1 MKSILC
7 LTLLLAAVP
16 ASGEAG
22 GITRGPYLQLA
33 APDRITIV
41 WRTDGPLKEA
51 AVRFHPEA
59 GDPAAALVSSG
70 DAIRIRTGKSPSSPL
85 KDASKD
91 TVQYEATLSGLA
103 PDTLYSYAIHDGETR
118 LAVPEDLTL
127 TFRTAP
133 KPGTAK
139 STRLWVVGDSGTGAL
154 HQALVHEAM
163 RRHTASTG
171 KPMDLYLHVGDMAYS
186 RGTDEQ
192 FQKNFFLPYE
202 TTLSH
207 LVCWAAMGN
216 HEGASSN
223 GNKGVGPY
231 FDAYV
236 CPTNGE
242 AGGLA
247 SGSESYY
254 SFDHG
259 NIHCIALN
267 SYDLDRTPE
276 GAMARWLEADLTQT
290 REKGQARWLIAFWH
304 HPPYSKGTHN
314 SDTEKPLVEMREH
327 IMPILERHGVDLVL
341 AGHSHIYER
350 SMLIH
355 GAYATPSNADGVI
368 LDDGTGDPRDG
379 GQPYQKSAGLVPANG
394 TVSITTGHG
403 GALGR
408 KNIGIH
414 PLMRSIVMDHGSTV
428 IEIEGDTLTAYM
440 LDLRGAER
448 DRFAI
453 VKGGVVTHT
462 VVANPWMPDATTPQ
476 RTGEGVE
483 GSPNGPAISTVTPL
497 PIPASTPLIPRHS
510 EWDYLAG
517 GAEPETTA
525 WTDLGFDPSGEEEAW
540 KRGEAGFGY
549 DDDDDRTVIADMEG
563 NYTTLYI
570 RREFTIPEG
579 TDLKKIGLAI
589 DYDDGFVVHL
599 NGRRIFAQNVG
610 IEKDGEVEVDSHSA
624 GKPEYFSLK
633 EHAAIL
639 RHGLNVIALEGHNTR
654 IDSSDLTL
662 DPWLLVED

>member
-1 MKSILC
+1 MRRSLP
-7 LTLLLAAVP
+7 LASVLLSVVVP
-16 ASGEAG
+16 VSGAG
-22 GITRGPYLQLA
+22 ISRGPYLQQA
-33 APDRITIV
+33 TPDAITIV
-41 WRTDGPLKEA
+41 WRTDAPVTDPV
-51 AVRFHPEA
+51 VRFRVAHDGA
-59 GDPAAALVSSG
+59 GQLCRG
-70 DAIRIRTGKSPSSPL
+70 TAIRSRTEKSPESPL
-85 KDASKD
+85 KDAPKG
-91 TVQYEATLSGLA
+91 TVQYEATLSGLT
-103 PDTLYSYAIHDGETR
+103 PDTLYSYAIHDGAAR
-118 LAVPEDLTL
+118 LEVPADLTL

-133 KPGTAK
+133 EPGKAKP
-139 STRLWVVGDSGTGAL
+139 TRIWVVGDSGTGAV
-154 HQALVHEAM
+154 HQTLVHEAM
-163 RRHTASTG
+163 RRHTQSSG
-171 KPMDLYLHVGDMAYS
+171 KTMDLYLHVGDMAYS
-186 RGTDEQ
+186 KGTDEQ

-216 HEGASSN
+216 HEGHSSD
-223 GNKGVGPY
+223 GKRGIGAF

-236 CPTNGE
+236 CPTKGE

-247 SGSESYY
+247 SGTESYY

-259 NIHCIALN
+259 DIHFIALN
-267 SYDLDRTPE
+267 SHDLDRTPG
-276 GAMARWLEADLTQT
+276 GAMARWLEADLKQT
-290 REKGQARWLIAFWH
+290 REQGLARWLIAFWH

-314 SDTEKPLVEMREH
+314 SDSETPLVEMREH
-327 IMPILERHGVDLVL
+327 LMPILERHGVDLVL

-355 GAYATPSNADGVI
+355 GAYRTPSTGAGVV
-368 LDDGTGDPRDG
+368 LDDGSGDPRDG
-379 GQPYQKSAGLVPANG
+379 GKPYRKSAGLVPANG

-428 IEIEGDTLTAYM
+428 IEIDGDTLTAFM

-453 VKGGVVTHT
+453 VKGGNITHS
-462 VVANPWMPDATTPQ
+462 VIANPWQPDETTPQ

-483 GSPNGPAISTVTPL
+483 GSPGGPKATTVVARPLPKEATPL
-497 PIPASTPLIPRHS
+497 LPRHA

-525 WTDLGFDPSGEEEAW
+525 WTDTGFDPAGEEEAW

-549 DDDDDRTVIADMEG
+549 DDGDDRTLIGDMEG
-563 NYTTLYI
+563 NYTTIYI

-579 TDLKKIGLAI
+579 TDLSKIGLAI
-589 DYDDGFVVHL
+589 DYDDGFVLHV
-599 NGRRIFAQNVG
+599 NGKQILAGNVERG
-610 IEKDGEVEVDSHSA
+610 GDGSVEVDNHGA
-624 GKPEYFSLK
+624 GKPEFFPLGN
-633 EHAAIL
+633 HANVL
-639 RHGLNVIALEGHNTR
+639 RHGRNVIALEGHNTSLG
-654 IDSSDLTL
+654 SSDLTL
-662 DPWLLVED
+662 DPWLLVEP

>member
-1 MKSILC
+1 MRRSLP
-7 LTLLLAAVP
+7 LASVLLSVVVP
-16 ASGEAG
+16 VSGAG
-22 GITRGPYLQLA
+22 ISRAPYLQQA
-33 APDRITIV
+33 TPDGITIV
-41 WRTDGPLKEA
+41 WRTDTPLAEPEVRFRVVAKGTEQLCRGASIQSRTEKSPGSPLKEA
-51 AVRFHPEA
+51 PK
-59 GDPAAALVSSG
+59 GTL
-70 DAIRIRTGKSPSSPL
+70 
-85 KDASKD
+85 
-91 TVQYEATLSGLA
+91 QYEATLSGLT
-103 PDTLYSYAIHDGETR
+103 PDTLYSYAIHDGATR
-118 LAVPEDLTL
+118 LEVPADLTL

-133 KPGTAK
+133 EPGKAKP
-139 STRLWVVGDSGTGAL
+139 TRIWVVGDSGTGAV

-163 RRHTASTG
+163 RRHTRASG
-171 KPMDLYLHVGDMAYS
+171 KTMDLYLHVGDMAYS
-186 RGTDEQ
+186 KGTDEQ

-216 HEGASSN
+216 HEGHSSD
-223 GNKGVGPY
+223 GKRGIGPF

-236 CPTNGE
+236 CPTKGE

-247 SGSESYY
+247 SGTESYY

-259 NIHCIALN
+259 DIHFIALN
-267 SYDLDRTPE
+267 SHDLDRTPG
-276 GAMARWLEADLTQT
+276 GAMARWLEADLKQT
-290 REKGQARWLIAFWH
+290 RQQGLARWLIAFWH

-314 SDTEKPLVEMREH
+314 SDSEKPLVEMREH
-327 IMPILERHGVDLVL
+327 LMPILERHGVDLVL

-355 GAYATPSNADGVI
+355 GAYQTPSTGAGVI
-368 LDDGTGDPRDG
+368 LDDGIGDPREG
-379 GQPYQKSAGLVPANG
+379 GQPYRKGSGLVPANG

-428 IEIEGDTLTAYM
+428 IEIDGDTLTAFM

-453 VKGGVVTHT
+453 VKGGNITHA
-462 VVANPWMPDATTPQ
+462 VIANPWQPDETTPQ

-483 GSPNGPAISTVTPL
+483 GSPGGPEVTTVVARPLPTEATPL
-497 PIPASTPLIPRHS
+497 LPRHA

-525 WTDLGFDPSGEEEAW
+525 WTDTGFDPAGEEEAW
-540 KRGEAGFGY
+540 KRGQAGFGF
-549 DDDDDRTVIADMEG
+549 DDGDDRTLIGDMEG
-563 NYTTLYI
+563 NYTTIYI

-579 TDLKKIGLAI
+579 TDLSKIGLAI
-589 DYDDGFVVHL
+589 DYDDGFVLHV
-599 NGRRIFAQNVG
+599 NGKQILAGNVERG
-610 IEKDGEVEVDSHSA
+610 GDGSVNVDNHGA
-624 GKPEYFSLK
+624 GEPEYFPLGK
-633 EHAAIL
+633 QADIF
-639 RHGLNVIALEGHNTR
+639 RHGRNVIALEGHNTSLG
-654 IDSSDLTL
+654 SSDLTL
-662 DPWLLVED
+662 DPWLLVEP

>member
-1 MKSILC
+1 MVAES
-7 LTLLLAAVP
+7 APVV
-16 ASGEAG
+16 S
-22 GITRGPYLQLA
+22 RGPYLQQA
-33 APDRITIV
+33 TPESITIV
-41 WRTDGPLKEA
+41 WRGSAPISDPQ
-51 AVRFHPEA
+51 VRFGTLPDGAELVCRGGSIRSRTSESSEAPLSAAPE
-59 GDPAAALVSSG
+59 G
-70 DAIRIRTGKSPSSPL
+70 
-85 KDASKD
+85 

-103 PDTLYSYAIHDGETR
+103 PDTLYSYAIYDGDAR
-118 LAVPEDLTL
+118 LELPDDLTL
-127 TFRTAP
+127 TFRTSP

-139 STRLWVVGDSGTGAL
+139 PTRIWVVGDSGTGAL

-163 RRHTASTG
+163 IRHTASTG
-171 KPMDLYLHVGDMAYS
+171 KPIDLYLHVGDMAYS
-186 RGTDEQ
+186 KGTDEQ

-216 HEGASSN
+216 HEGSN
-223 GNKGVGPY
+223 SDGKRGVGPF

-236 CPTNGE
+236 CPVRGE

-247 SGSESYY
+247 SGSESFY

-259 NIHCIALN
+259 DIHFIALN
-267 SYDLDRTPE
+267 SHDLDRSPE
-276 GAMARWLEADLTQT
+276 GAMARWLEADLKQT
-290 REKGQARWLIAFWH
+290 EALGQTRWLIAFWH

-355 GAYATPSNADGVI
+355 GAYATPTTASGVI
-368 LDDGTGDPRDG
+368 FDDGTGDPRNG
-379 GQPYQKSAGLVPANG
+379 GKPYRKGSGLVPANG

-428 IEIEGDTLTAYM
+428 VEIDGDTLTAYM

-448 DRFAI
+448 DHFVI
-453 VKGGVVTHT
+453 VKGGQVRHAP
-462 VVANPWMPDATTPQ
+462 VANPWQPDETTPQ

-483 GSPNGPAISTVTPL
+483 GSPGGPPVTTRIPR
-497 PIPASTPLIPRHS
+497 PIPEAASPLLPRHA

-525 WTDLGFDPSGEEEAW
+525 WTDVGLDPAGEEEPW
-540 KRGEAGFGY
+540 KRGESGFGF
-549 DDDDDRTVIADMEG
+549 DDDDDRTVISDME
-563 NYTTLYI
+563 NRYTTIYI

-579 TDLKKIGLAI
+579 TDLSKIGLAI
-589 DYDDGFVVHL
+589 DYDDGFVLYV
-599 NGRRIFAQNVG
+599 NGRQLFTQNVTR
-610 IEKDGEVEVDSHSA
+610 EDDGETDVDSHSA
-624 GKPEYFSLK
+624 GSSEFFPLGEFA
-633 EHAAIL
+633 EVF
-639 RHGLNVIALEGHNTR
+639 RHGRNVIALEGHNTSL
-654 IDSSDLTL
+654 DSSDLSL
-662 DPWLLVED
+662 DPWLLTEP

>member
-1 MKSILC
+1 MKNARLFFAC
-7 LTLLLAAVP
+7 LLALPLTP
-16 ASGEAG
+16 AFAG
-22 GITRGPYLQLA
+22 VTRGPYLQLA
-33 APDRITIV
+33 APDRITVV
-41 WRTDGPLKEA
+41 WRSDVPLSDP
-51 AVRFHPEA
+51 AVRFRP
-59 GDPAAALVSSG
+59 GSG
-70 DAIRIRTGKSPSSPL
+70 TETEQVCRGNSIRIRTLEDPAEPL
-85 KDASKD
+85 KDVPEG
-91 TVQYEATLSGLA
+91 TVQYEATLSGLR
-103 PDTLYSYAIHDGETR
+103 PDTLYRYVLHDGDR
-118 LAVPEDLTL
+118 ALALPEDLTL

-133 KPGTAK
+133 EPGTAK
-139 STRLWVVGDSGTGAL
+139 PARIWVVGDSGTGEV

-163 RRHTASTG
+163 RRHAAATG
-171 KPMDLYLHVGDMAYS
+171 KTMDLYLHVGDMAYS
-186 RGTDEQ
+186 KGTDEQ

-216 HEGASSN
+216 HEGHNSD
-223 GNKGVGPY
+223 GGKGIGPF

-236 CPTNGE
+236 CPTKGE

-259 NIHCIALN
+259 NIHFITLN
-267 SYDLDRTPE
+267 SHDLDRTPD
-276 GAMARWLEADLTQT
+276 GAMARWLEADLKQT
-290 REKGQARWLIAFWH
+290 GERGEARWLIAFWH

-355 GAYATPSNADGVI
+355 GAYDTPSTAAGVV
-368 LDDGTGDPRDG
+368 LDDGTGDPRNG
-379 GQPYQKSAGLVPANG
+379 GQPYRKSSGLVPANG

-428 IEIEGDTLTAYM
+428 VEVEGDTLTAFM
-440 LDLRGAER
+440 LDLRGAQR

-453 VKGGVVTHT
+453 VKGGDVTHS
-462 VVANPWMPDATTPQ
+462 VVANPWTPDETTPE

-483 GSPNGPAISTVTPL
+483 GSPGGPPVTTHMARPL
-497 PIPASTPLIPRHS
+497 PSGASPLIPRHA

-525 WTDLGFDPSGEEEAW
+525 WTSPGFDPSAEEEEW
-540 KRGEAGFGY
+540 KRGVAGFGY
-549 DDDDDRTVIADMEG
+549 DDGDDRTVIADMEG

-579 TDLKKIGLAI
+579 ADLKKIGLAI
-589 DYDDGFVVHL
+589 DYDDGFVLHV
-599 NGRRIFAQNVG
+599 NGRRILAQNVE
-610 IEKDGEVEVDSHSA
+610 IEKDGEVEVENHSA
-624 GKPEYFSLK
+624 GEPEYFRLI
-633 EHAAIL
+633 EHAAAF
-639 RHGLNVIALEGHNTR
+639 RHGLNVIALEGHNKDL
-654 IDSSDLTL
+654 DSSDLTL
-662 DPWLLVED
+662 DPWLVLED